1 MTPLRAVDRV
11 VNVAPQVQV
20 TVVSLYSGWIPVFT
34 EQLPMIGGRRVVRA
48 GCATGT
54 GARAPVCQTVNHAPH
69 AVIPAPAPHRTPHP
83 RQPTARQPTARQPTA
98 RQEAPA

>member
-34 EQLPMIGGRRVVRA
+34 EQLPMIDGRRVVRA

-54 GARAPVCQTVNHAPH
+54 GARAPVCQTVNHPPD
-69 AVIPAPAPHRTPHP
+69 AVIPAPPCPSRLAAGLSTCPPQLSAP
-83 RQPTARQPTARQPTA
+83 
-98 RQEAPA
+98 PALSRL